1 MLAHGAQV
9 RDSGKAIVQPKPLDA
24 RCTIHH
30 GRRMRRMTSRH
41 AVSDE
46 SQSSVPSLRRRQTTL
61 REGTPVDRAWEPDDG
76 PRERGSPGRDCVGS
90 THDSGDPPSETVP
103 ERELNDLRAA
113 GRFQRWRCSKREAIR
128 GWELLRSRPTQ
139 PNTSTPFAEAQ
150 GSTVGRIEP
159 TTPPRRG
166 RPARGIRGG
175 GGRCPRD
182 RHRTESDDGS
192 LTRISRRY
200 TDANGNSTSYR
211 WHPLTRS

>member
-9 RDSGKAIVQPKPLDA
+9 RDSDKAIVQPKPLDA

-41 AVSDE
+41 AASDE

-103 ERELNDLRAA
+103 ERELNDLRD
-113 GRFQRWRCSKREAIR
+113 
-128 GWELLRSRPTQ
+128 
-139 PNTSTPFAEAQ
+139 TSTPFAEAQ